1 MFRSRTSTALLAT
14 PSLGRKLGLIVDKVD
29 PGRDA
34 VNRIAAMQ

>member
-14 PSLGRKLGLIVDKVD
+14 PSLGSKLGLIVDKVD
-29 PGRDA
+29 PGRDT